1 MYMKKILVPAL
12 SVFALF
18 AVSSCGDD
26 PDASGPPVLVLSA
39 ANGGGWSAS
48 APAASDMSTTAG
60 ADEKMMWGYQQHFT
74 AATDFPALDSDAP
87 SYTLAAGDV
96 STDSLNALK
105 AAFGVTKDFVAQ
117 DVNQGGGYLSGNYDG
132 TTATLYVSSDAMH
145 YWSYSPAWDQS
156 SISSQPCVMVDPP
169 ISSDA
174 PTTDAATPTVAPDAG
189 VCAEPVAPENVPT
202 KAEAEALFA
211 TTVAALGLNS
221 DDLILDSYA
230 DEWGANVTG
239 YLKIDG
245 VRSSLTWS
253 IGYGADAAITW
264 ASGVLADV
272 QVGASYPRIGTTAG
286 LERLNSQQNGM
297 WGGPMVRGGIAY
309 DAPMASSMTS
319 GAGVASGAAVE
330 VTPSTDVPIEAT
342 AATIPVPN
350 SDVVATDEIVTDA
363 PTVDAPAPVVQ
374 EVSIVSVEEELVTLY
389 GADGSIYLVPG
400 YTFIAAKDENGFA
413 GRYTV
418 SALPDEYMQ
427 VTDAVDVVPATAVP
441 VPDTAV
447 APAVDPAVDPDI
459 SVAQA
464 AADTIVGMSE
474 AEATK
479 AAEAKGLTVRVG
491 SRDGEDFALTMDYR
505 TDRVTLTVV
514 GDKVTAATPG

>member
-1 MYMKKILVPAL
+1 MKKILVPAL
-12 SVFALF
+12 TVFALF

-26 PDASGPPVLVLSA
+26 PDAAAPPVLVLSA

-48 APAASDMSTTAG
+48 APAASDMSSAEG
-60 ADEKMMWGYQQHFT
+60 MDEKMMWGYQQHFT
-74 AATDFPALDSDAP
+74 AGTDLPALDSDAP

-145 YWSYSPAWDQS
+145 YWSYSPAWDQASMS
-156 SISSQPCVMVDPP
+156 SEPCIIDSDTTYVPTSDVPAP
-169 ISSDA
+169 IA
-174 PTTDAATPTVAPDAG
+174 EI
-189 VCAEPVAPENVPT
+189 CAEPAAPENVPT

-211 TTVAALGLNS
+211 ATATALGLNT

-239 YLKIDG
+239 YVKIDE
-245 VRSSLTWS
+245 VRSPLTWS
-253 IGYGADAAITW
+253 IGYGANAEISW

-272 QVGASYPRIGTTAG
+272 QAGASYPRIGTTAG
-286 LERLNSQQNGM
+286 LERLNSQQTGM

-309 DAPMASSMTS
+309 DAPMASS
-319 GAGVASGAAVE
+319 AGVASGSAVE

-400 YTFIAAKDENGFA
+400 YTFIAAEDENGYA

-418 SALPDEYMQ
+418 SALPDEYMH
-427 VTDAVDVVPATAVP
+427 VTDAVDAVPATDVP

-447 APAVDPAVDPDI
+447 APAVDPAVDPDM
-459 SVAQA
+459 SVAQDV
-464 AADTIVGMSE
+464 ADSVLGMSE
-474 AEATK
+474 VEATK
-479 AAEAKGLTVRVG
+479 TAEAKGLSVRVG
-491 SRDGEDFALTMDYR
+491 SRDGEDFPLTMDYR

-514 GDKVTAATPG
+514 AGIVTAVTPG